1 MSGCGSNRPRR
12 SWELLWHGKCFS
24 SLFQEAFAALQ
35 GKLLQLLL
43 SELFTKAIAAC
54 FAQESGIDTEQ
65 QIQQQQQQQSQ
76 KTKLEGQRTCAGMD
90 EFPPGKTGSLSIV
103 RVNEWGV

>member
-1 MSGCGSNRPRR
+1 MSGCGSNRLRR

-54 FAQESGIDTEQ
+54 FALESGIDTEQ
-65 QIQQQQQQQSQ
+65 QIQQQQSQ
-76 KTKLEGQRTCAGMD
+76 KTKLKGQRTCAGMD

-103 RVNEWGV
+103 RVNEWDVSR